1 MPRALSLSLW
11 AVAVACFVASL
22 VTAIY
27 PTWLACNVQPAAHL
41 SAN

>member
-1 MPRALSLSLW
+1 MDWNMALL
-11 AVAVACFVASL
+11 AVVLAIVASL

-27 PTWLACNVQPAAHL
+27 PTWRACNVQPAAYL